1 MSDWRQIQARI
12 RKAKAG
18 DDPCGQ
24 LTTLYEKTHDAMVAF
39 ELARLQEKSGQNDE
53 AVRWYTAAAERFR
66 RPQWKSKAEESL
78 ARLGAPMPLPAVTR
92 QEGPVEPI
100 PKSQEPI
107 PEQPSVPLEPA
118 AERSGGRE
126 AAPAP
131 GQRRRRR
138 GRRGGRGRRSGQRA
152 QAQGAP
158 LDASTASGQA
168 SAQGVPEVSRPH
180 PAPVRSMEVRA
191 EPAPEPGVPPGPGQA
206 AAPQPAWQIRGRAGE
221 PALASR
227 LAQLESQL
235 RRLTASP
242 LYRVDQA
249 DQAPAGP
256 GVFIVSDSDQTTYY
270 HIEACQTLRIGIRN
284 LLRGER
290 GVHRGSRSLRERFA
304 EHLGIGEA
312 RVSKYLRE
320 QCGVR
325 WLQLDEGAA
334 ALAHFAIAVLRP
346 ALND

>member
-24 LTTLYEKTHDAMVAF
+24 LAMLYEKTRDAMVAF
-39 ELARLQEKSGQNDE
+39 ELARLHEKSGQNDE

-78 ARLGAPMPLPAVTR
+78 ARLGAPIPLSAAAKQVGPA
-92 QEGPVEPI
+92 EPV
-100 PKSQEPI
+100 PKSQEPF
-107 PEQPSVPLEPA
+107 PEPPSVPLEPA
-118 AERSGGRE
+118 AEKTLGAE

-131 GQRRRRR
+131 QRRRRR
-138 GRRGGRGRRSGQRA
+138 GRRGGRGRRRGQKA
-152 QAQGAP
+152 QAQAAP
-158 LDASTASGQA
+158 LNPSTASGQA
-168 SAQGVPEVSRPH
+168 SAQGMAGVSRPQ
-180 PAPVRSMEVRA
+180 PAPVRTVEMPA
-191 EPAPEPGVPPGPGQA
+191 ERAPELGVPPGSGQA

-227 LAQLESQL
+227 LAHLESQL
-235 RRLTASP
+235 RRLIASP

-270 HIEACQTLRIGIRN
+270 HIEACETLRIGIRN

-290 GVHRGSRSLRERFA
+290 GVRRGSTSLRERFA

-312 RVSKYLRE
+312 RVSKYLKE
-320 QCGVR
+320 QCAVR

-334 ALAHFAIAVLRP
+334 ALAHFAMAVLRP

>member
-18 DDPCGQ
+18 GDPCGQ

-39 ELARLQEKSGQNDE
+39 ELARLHEKSGQNDE

-78 ARLGAPMPLPAVTR
+78 ARLGAPMPVPAVTR

-100 PKSQEPI
+100 PKSQEPL
-107 PEQPSVPLEPA
+107 PEQPSVPLGPA
-118 AERSGGRE
+118 AEKTGGRE
-126 AAPAP
+126 AVPAL
-131 GQRRRRR
+131 GRRRRR
-138 GRRGGRGRRSGQRA
+138 GRRGGRGRRRGQTA

-158 LDASTASGQA
+158 LDASTVSGQA
-168 SAQGVPEVSRPH
+168 SAQGVTGVSRPQ
-180 PAPVRSMEVRA
+180 PAPVRTVEMPA

-227 LAQLESQL
+227 LAHLESQL
-235 RRLTASP
+235 RRLVASP
-242 LYRVDQA
+242 LYRLDQA

-270 HIEACQTLRIGIRN
+270 HIEACETLRIGVRN
-284 LLRGER
+284 LLRSER
-290 GVHRGSRSLRERFA
+290 GVRRGSASLRERFA

-312 RVSKYLRE
+312 RVSKYLKE
-320 QCGVR
+320 QCAVR